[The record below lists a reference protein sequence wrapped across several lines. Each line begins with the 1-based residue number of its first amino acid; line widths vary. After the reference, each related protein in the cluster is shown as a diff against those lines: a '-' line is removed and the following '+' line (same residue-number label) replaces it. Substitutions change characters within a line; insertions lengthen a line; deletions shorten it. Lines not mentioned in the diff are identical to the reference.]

1 MRFADGQEVICA
13 SLALAGYVSGR
24 WLIKENSPELLK
36 GVGNLMMTDS
46 IADFLIRI
54 KNGYMA
60 HLDQIEAPYS
70 KMKSALAAVLAKEGY
85 IGKIEIKDQKTT
97 RSRIIVNLVYAGKK
111 PKITQVVNVSTPG
124 RRVYVGRNKIPKVL
138 GGFGMTILTTPQGLM
153 TGKVARQKG
162 VGGEVL
168 CKIW

>member
-1 MRFADGQEVICA
+1 
-13 SLALAGYVSGR
+13 
-24 WLIKENSPELLK
+24 
-36 GVGNLMMTDS
+36 
-46 IADFLIRI
+46 
-54 KNGYMA
+54 MA

-97 RSRIIVNLVYAGKK
+97 RGRIIVNLVYAGKK
-111 PKITQVVNVSTPG
+111 PKITKIVNVSTPG